1 MYFCSNCDNMYYL
14 KLNDKDQNK
23 LLYYCRQCGN
33 EDDNLVNNEICVLKT
48 KITDSEQVY
57 HHIINEY
64 TKEDP
69 TIPRITNIKC
79 PNTECP
85 SNLTNEDE
93 NKDNKVEREVL
104 YIRYD
109 DLNMKYVYLCAI
121 CDKVW
126 ET

>member
-14 KLNDKDQNK
+14 KINDKNTNK

-33 EDDNLVNNEICVLKT
+33 EDDSLVNNEICVLKT
-48 KITDSEQVY
+48 KLKDNEQVY

-79 PNTECP
+79 PNTDCP
-85 SNLTNEDE
+85 SNINSDDE
-93 NKDNKVEREVL
+93 NKDESVKREVL

-126 ET
+126 ES

>member
-14 KLNDKDQNK
+14 KINDKNKNK

-33 EDDNLVNNEICVLKT
+33 EDDSLVNNEICVLKT
-48 KITDSEQVY
+48 KLKDNEQVY

-79 PNTECP
+79 PNTDCP
-85 SNLTNEDE
+85 SNINSDDE
-93 NKDNKVEREVL
+93 NKDESVKREVL

-126 ET
+126 ES